1 MKIMERVMKTMAS
14 KLTKDHLEQIAE
26 FLVIKFP
33 ALKSGSRTRA
43 ASTAIDLDIRERIV
57 RTEEELK
64 TQRDLMR
71 EILGMMEKRF
81 EQVDK
86 RFEQVDKRFEQV
98 DKRFEQVDKRFEQV
112 DKRFEELREDMD
124 KRFTM
129 MMWFI
134 GLGFTVIT
142 AFTVIMK

>member
-1 MKIMERVMKTMAS
+1 MKIMEKVMKTMAS

-26 FLVIKFP
+26 FLVVKFP
-33 ALKSGSRTRA
+33 ALKSGSRSRA

-98 DKRFEQVDKRFEQV
+98 DKRFEQVDKRFE
-112 DKRFEELREDMD
+112 ELREDMD

-134 GLGFTVIT
+134 GLGFTVIS

>member
-1 MKIMERVMKTMAS
+1 MKTMAS

-26 FLVIKFP
+26 FLVVKFP
-33 ALKSGSRTRA
+33 ALKSGSRARS

-98 DKRFEQVDKRFEQV
+98 DKRFEQVDKRFE
-112 DKRFEELREDMD
+112 ELREDMD

>member
-1 MKIMERVMKTMAS
+1 MMKIMEKVMKTMAS

-26 FLVIKFP
+26 FLVVKFP
-33 ALKSGSRTRA
+33 ALKSGSRSRA

-98 DKRFEQVDKRFEQV
+98 DKRFE
-112 DKRFEELREDMD
+112 ELREDMD

-134 GLGFTVIT
+134 GLGFTVIS

>member
-1 MKIMERVMKTMAS
+1 MKIMEKVMKTMAS

-26 FLVIKFP
+26 FLVVKFP
-33 ALKSGSRTRA
+33 ALKSGSRSRA

-98 DKRFEQVDKRFEQV
+98 DKRFE
-112 DKRFEELREDMD
+112 ELREDMD

-134 GLGFTVIT
+134 GLGFTVIS

>member
-1 MKIMERVMKTMAS
+1 MKTMAS
-14 KLTKDHLEQIAE
+14 KLTKDHLEQIAD

-33 ALKSGSRTRA
+33 ALKSGGRTRSA
-43 ASTAIDLDIRERIV
+43 ASVIDLDIRERIV

-71 EILGMMEKRF
+71 EILGMME
-81 EQVDK
+81 
-86 RFEQVDKRFEQV
+86 KRFEQV

>member
-1 MKIMERVMKTMAS
+1 MMKIMEKVMKTMAS

-26 FLVIKFP
+26 FLVVKFP
-33 ALKSGSRTRA
+33 ALKSGSRSRA

-98 DKRFEQVDKRFEQV
+98 DKRFEQVDKRFE
-112 DKRFEELREDMD
+112 ELREDMD

-134 GLGFTVIT
+134 GLGFTVIS